1 MEEEQL
7 TAGLVSLADELPDPL
22 VDVDAVIQAARV
34 RSRRRAVAAAS
45 GGTVVVIAA
54 LTLLITTT
62 TRAWHDRP
70 ADPVPTVQAT
80 VDDRARALTAQL
92 AARRDLIPSGL
103 RIEPDDT
110 AGTRTIAGA
119 PPPPLEFVQ
128 LPQESSKYS
137 AFAKLTDDSG
147 FGTLRIDVDKPFRV
161 NPWAKCGTLTGCP
174 ADTPSMVD
182 WQLTDDIGRS
192 RRIMGI
198 RTDGIVVT
206 ATITIWHDPH
216 LPGPT
221 RPQMPLSNDQL
232 YAFIDVFSY

>member
-7 TAGLVSLADELPDPL
+7 TAGLVSLADDLPDPL
-22 VDVDAVIQAARV
+22 VDIDAVIQAARV

-80 VDDRARALTAQL
+80 VDNRAKALTAQL
-92 AARRDLIPSGL
+92 TARRDLIPSSL
-103 RIEPDDT
+103 RVEPDDT
-110 AGTRTIAGA
+110 PGTRTIAGA

-128 LPQESSKYS
+128 LPQESSKYT
-137 AFAKLTDDSG
+137 AFAKLIDDSG
-147 FGTLRIDVDKPFRV
+147 FGTLRIDVDKPFRA
-161 NPWAKCGTLTGCP
+161 NPWARCGVFTGWP
-174 ADTPSMVD
+174 ADTPPVVN

-192 RRIMGI
+192 RCITGI

-206 ATITIWHDPH
+206 VSISIWSDSQ
-216 LPGPT
+216 T
-221 RPQMPLSNDQL
+221 RPAVPLSNNQL
-232 YAFIDVFSY
+232 YAFIDVFNY